1 MVLFPCFPKTFNIR
15 VYLVIPYFNN
25 FKKKKKNHW
34 KYVPLNKMY
43 CIHFTM
49 LSARLEIKAGNFI
62 LNLKVGG
69 ETTFALSVGNVY
81 IDTIS

>member
-1 MVLFPCFPKTFNIR
+1 
-15 VYLVIPYFNN
+15 
-25 FKKKKKNHW
+25 
-34 KYVPLNKMY
+34 
-43 CIHFTM
+43 M

-81 IDTIS
+81 IDTISWKMNNYEEPPKELRNIPSLLLHMLKFKENFFP